1 MPQISIFS
9 DVRGKDVEGFDIT
22 RLLADFVLA
31 MVILWMSNRQIE
43 TLKDSINERDDRI
56 KRIEAK
62 LDECHEEHRQDLRD
76 WSGLE
81 PRFKTWAVQADTDT
95 KLRLTMQE
103 REMLQERMKPSE

>member
-1 MPQISIFS
+1 M
-9 DVRGKDVEGFDIT
+9 EGFDIT

-31 MVILWMSNRQIE
+31 LVILWMSNRQIE
-43 TLKDSINERDDRI
+43 TLQDAIKERDERI
-56 KRIEAK
+56 KRVEAK

-81 PRFKTWAVQADTDT
+81 PRFKTWAGQTVQAETDT

-103 REMLQERMKPSE
+103 REMLHERLKPPE